1 MNRLFLRWIGGL
13 LLAPVIPGWSQ
24 NPWFDTTA
32 FVQFPPA
39 RSRFAARPYLPLEVG
54 NQWIYTPRG
63 QAAGDPLVVEV
74 AASTVYNGN
83 TYFQMIGFA
92 GEPAWVRYNSS
103 GDLVQYAPGGPERL
117 WYSFS
122 ALDGASWGSQL
133 PLPCV
138 AQATIRTHAA
148 EVTVPAG
155 AFSGSLT
162 IDYPPGNCADAGL
175 SDETF
180 APGVGLLRRT
190 SITIVGPRTL
200 ELLYARVGGASLA
213 GPELSFGVSIDRTVY
228 LSNLQPPVDPSKAIP
243 VLTVRFTLRN
253 TSTAPVNLDFNT
265 GQQYDVVIRD
275 SGGREV
281 YRWALGILFA
291 QVISRLTVGPGEKNF
306 VLAVP
311 LGDRAGQPFP
321 AGRYTLEAWLTP
333 TVGKVYTATVGFE
346 INQVQ

>member
-1 MNRLFLRWIGGL
+1 MDRLLLRWIGWL

-24 NPWFDTTA
+24 EQWFDRTA
-32 FVQFPPA
+32 FVQIPPA
-39 RSRFAARPYLPLEVG
+39 RSRFAVRPYLPLEVG
-54 NQWIYTPRG
+54 NQWIYAARG
-63 QAAGDPLVVEV
+63 QVAGDPVIIEITGS
-74 AASTVYNGN
+74 AVYNGN
-83 TYFQMIGFA
+83 TYFQITGFA
-92 GEPAWVRYNSS
+92 GEPAWVRYNTN
-103 GDLVQYAPGGPERL
+103 GDLVQFTPGGGPEML

-122 ALDGASWGSQL
+122 APDGASWRSQL
-133 PLPCV
+133 PLSCV

-155 AFSGSLT
+155 AFAGSLT

-190 SITIVGPRTL
+190 SITIAGPRTL
-200 ELLYARVGGASLA
+200 ELLYARVGGVSLA
-213 GPELSFGVSIDRTVY
+213 GPELSFGASIDSPVY
-228 LSNLQPPVDPSKAIP
+228 LSNLPPP

-253 TSTAPVNLDFNT
+253 TSTVPVNLDFST

-281 YRWALGILFA
+281 YRWSLGKLFT
-291 QVISRLTVGPGEKNF
+291 QVVSRLTVGPGEKNF

-321 AGRYTLEAWLTP
+321 AGRYTLEAWLTT

-346 INQVQ
+346 INQVR